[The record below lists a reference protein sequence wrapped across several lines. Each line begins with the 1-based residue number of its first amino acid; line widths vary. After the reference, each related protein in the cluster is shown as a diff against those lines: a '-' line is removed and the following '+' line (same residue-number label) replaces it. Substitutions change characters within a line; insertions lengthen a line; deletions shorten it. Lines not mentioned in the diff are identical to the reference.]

1 MFFHYSF
8 FLNLLKYLMIETS
21 ALYLFVLLAIVD
33 SEVHEKER
41 KLLNQVIEELDPSFD
56 LDNSIDQINN
66 KFRDDFD
73 SALEFYMKNITDKD
87 FQIKAIEFMK
97 ELAMSDKKLHDKE
110 ISFLEKCNKIW
121 SK

>member
-1 MFFHYSF
+1 M
-8 FLNLLKYLMIETS
+8 LEKS
-21 ALYLFVLLAIVD
+21 ALHLFVLLAIVD
-33 SEVHEKER
+33 TEIHERER
-41 KLLNQVIEELDPSFD
+41 ALLSQVIKELDPSFD
-56 LDNSIDQINN
+56 IDNSLDLINN

-73 SALEFYMKNITDKD
+73 TALEFYMKNITDKE

-121 SK
+121 RE

>member
-1 MFFHYSF
+1 M
-8 FLNLLKYLMIETS
+8 LEKS
-21 ALYLFVLLAIVD
+21 ALHLFVLLAIVD
-33 SEVHEKER
+33 TEIYER
-41 KLLNQVIEELDPSFD
+41 ERALLSQVIKELDPSFD
-56 LDNSIDQINN
+56 IDNSLDLINN

-73 SALEFYMKNITDKD
+73 TALEFYMKNITDKE

-121 SK
+121 RE